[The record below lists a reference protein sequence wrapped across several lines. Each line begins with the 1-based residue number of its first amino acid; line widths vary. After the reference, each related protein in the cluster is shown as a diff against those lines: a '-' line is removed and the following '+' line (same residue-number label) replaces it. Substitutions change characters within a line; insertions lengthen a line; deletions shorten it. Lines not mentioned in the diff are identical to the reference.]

1 MLRAVDMGAEVCS
14 LFGEFAVGGKREHLE
29 AAGVGENRAVPAVE
43 LVKASGFAQQV
54 GARTQVQVVGIA
66 QDYLGLDI
74 VAHLRHQHPFD
85 SAAGAYGH
93 ENRGFDFSVAGGY
106 QSGACVGAGGGGL

>member
-1 MLRAVDMGAEVCS
+1 MSKLTKNQKLALS
-14 LFGEFAVGGKREHLE
+14 KLE
-29 AAGVGENRAVPAVE
+29 AGRTYTLAEAVE